1 MIKETIIVNHLTKV
15 FSKNKMSI
23 VDLLTP
29 NSINPKSLKSNQFTA
44 LNDVS
49 FSAYEGELLGII
61 GLNGSGKTTLLRT
74 LSGIYPPDL
83 GNITIN
89 GKLAPLLQIGTGFH
103 SEYAAT
109 ENILMYGMLMG
120 MSKSE
125 IENKIDKIIEF
136 AELEDHVDMQLKH
149 YSSGMRSR
157 LGFSTALEIN
167 PDILLVDEILSV
179 GDASFREK
187 SFKSFMSFKE
197 QGKTILYTTHSLSL
211 IPKLCDRVVL
221 LDHGNLVLIGSPSD
235 VLSEYKEIVEKN
247 KK

>member
-1 MIKETIIVNHLTKV
+1 MTKETIIVNHITKY
-15 FSKNKMSI
+15 FSKNKISLI
-23 VDLLTP
+23 DSL
-29 NSINPKSLKSNQFTA
+29 KSSSQKSNQFTA
-44 LNDVS
+44 LNDIS
-49 FSAYEGELLGII
+49 LSAYEGELLGII

-74 LSGIYPPDL
+74 ISGIYQPNL

-103 SEYAAT
+103 SEYVAK
-109 ENILMYGMLMG
+109 ENIMMYGMLMG
-120 MSKSE
+120 LSKYE
-125 IENKIDKIIEF
+125 IESKIDHILEF
-136 AELEDHVDMQLKH
+136 AELTKFEDMQLKH
-149 YSSGMRSR
+149 YSSGMRAR

-187 SFKSFMSFKE
+187 SFKAFLSFKE
-197 QGKTILYTTHSLSL
+197 KGKTILYTTHSLSL
-211 IPKLCDRVVL
+211 IPKLCDRVAL

-235 VLSEYKEIVEKN
+235 VLNEYKELVEKI